1 LGPTVKHLEQVFC
14 DLAVTLLTVGRL
26 GLEPAQR
33 YERAWRGELVRV
45 ASSSISTS
53 RGWVG

>member
-1 LGPTVKHLEQVFC
+1 MKHLEQVFC